1 MCPLRFILVFLSAA
15 LAAVLAWKSIRSSPP
30 SLVSDD
36 SREIDT
42 PRGDSSINARIFRA
56 GKAIE
61 NGFWVFLDMASG
73 RYLWRAMKES
83 GINAQREARCTAPRK
98 QLHGEVAFFH
108 PETRCHHDGASR
120 RAVAAVR
127 GQERA
132 GRAGRRRWRWSPVAL
147 APAPAPAT
155 GLRHQPYVLR
165 RPQDHEV

>member
-73 RYLWRAMKES
+73 RYLWRAMKERVDEIIGDHLHFRLPLWGVS
-83 GINAQREARCTAPRK
+83 SPLGEASDSTKHSIHLVHVEQSFSHNCISRPRE
-98 QLHGEVAFFH
+98 
-108 PETRCHHDGASR
+108 
-120 RAVAAVR
+120 
-127 GQERA
+127 
-132 GRAGRRRWRWSPVAL
+132 
-147 APAPAPAT
+147 
-155 GLRHQPYVLR
+155 
-165 RPQDHEV
+165 